1 MAKKERERERERP
14 GRKATKGDAADTDAP
29 TRGRK
34 TPGPQ
39 AESVMSGLRVMK
51 TAQSPLGA
59 ARAVSSP
66 LLKRHT
72 PVLLTPIPT
81 ANPFNLRII
90 NDRNA
95 LIILGLPWQ
104 TRRASFTIF
113 ESRVRGSFFH
123 ERSLSNRALQL
134 QLKNYTVPF
143 EQGKTF
149 HSGTC

>member
-1 MAKKERERERERP
+1 
-14 GRKATKGDAADTDAP
+14 
-29 TRGRK
+29 
-34 TPGPQ
+34 
-39 AESVMSGLRVMK
+39 MK

-95 LIILGLPWQ
+95 LIILDLPWQ
-104 TRRASFTIF
+104 TPASFAVYV
-113 ESRVRGSFFH
+113 ESRARWMKASYNWESKFLARLEANEAV
-123 ERSLSNRALQL
+123 EPIDCYVTV
-134 QLKNYTVPF
+134 QLKNCTISYNFYSSNATLSTAEHVDV
-143 EQGKTF
+143 KNAAIYN
-149 HSGTC
+149 